1 MYTLPSCRAVI
12 HADSQALKLMMVVW
26 PAICTS
32 THLILTASILYG
44 LYRTRE
50 GANQTR
56 VMVDRIIFMS
66 LESQVP
72 GTILYVSF
80 LLPHYVV
87 HPDLQRFRRHVPYR
101 CRPLLTFHSL
111 DRVCPPLRRGM

>member
-1 MYTLPSCRAVI
+1 MNSFLTAASAISVTILTRGQTIYTKSDVHLAILSSCD
-12 HADSQALKLMMVVW
+12 HADNQALKLMMVVW

-72 GTILYVSF
+72 GTILYVVF
-80 LLPHYVV
+80 LSPQLFDP
-87 HPDLQRFRRHVPYR
+87 
-101 CRPLLTFHSL
+101 S
-111 DRVCPPLRRGM
+111 

>member
-1 MYTLPSCRAVI
+1 M
-12 HADSQALKLMMVVW
+12 MMVVW

-32 THLILTASILYG
+32 THFILTGSILYG

-50 GANQTR
+50 GANHTR

-72 GTILYVSF
+72 ATTLCVSLLYCGRWMLMFSAFVAM
-80 LLPHYVV
+80 LLIAADPDSPFIPWIVYV
-87 HPDLQRFRRHVPYR
+87 Q
-101 CRPLLTFHSL
+101 CRDPGHS
-111 DRVCPPLRRGM
+111 R

>member
-1 MYTLPSCRAVI
+1 MISIVTAASAISVTILTRGQTIYTKSEVGLIPSQVMS
-12 HADSQALKLMMVVW
+12 HADSQALKMMMVVW

-32 THLILTASILYG
+32 THLILTGSILYG

-50 GANQTR
+50 GANHTR

-72 GTILYVSF
+72 ATTL
-80 LLPHYVV
+80 
-87 HPDLQRFRRHVPYR
+87 
-101 CRPLLTFHSL
+101 
-111 DRVCPPLRRGM
+111 